1 MLTTSWN
8 IILELAPW
16 LLLGMIIAGLL
27 HGLLPKDFSKK
38 QLRGNS
44 GVLKAVGLGV
54 PLPLCSC
61 GVIPAGLG
69 LKKDGASDG
78 ASMAFLISTPQTGV
92 DSILVAS
99 SFLGWPFAFF
109 KLGSAAAMG
118 LAGGWITQ
126 FFGGSSPEIEEEP
139 AAHGSETRSLTDMIA
154 HGLDLIRTIWGWL
167 LFGILASAAITL
179 YVPNAVFEGI
189 EAQGTIVACF
199 AVLVISLPL
208 YVCAT
213 ASVPMAAAMVAGGMP
228 PGAALVFLMA
238 GPASNM
244 ATIGAV
250 YKGFGGRNLAIYLGT
265 IGFGSMGLALAFEQL
280 IDPASVRTALT
291 AAGMNGMHHS
301 AGLAMTHGSTWW
313 EFASGIVLVG
323 LLLFFAFE
331 DTLRMFR
338 RNKMQSST
346 ESRIVFPVGGMTCG
360 GCSGRVEK
368 ALLALDGVQSVVV
381 DLEPGQATVV
391 GSAAES
397 ALKEAVTGI
406 GFTVG

>member
-1 MLTTSWN
+1 MLTASWN

-16 LLLGMIIAGLL
+16 LLLGMVIAGLL
-27 HGLLPKDFSKK
+27 HGLLPKDFSKR

-44 GVLKAVGLGV
+44 GVIKAVGLGV

-92 DSILVAS
+92 DSILVSS

-109 KLGSAAAMG
+109 KLVSAALMG
-118 LAGGWITQ
+118 LVGGWITQ
-126 FFGGSSPEIEEEP
+126 GFGGPSPQLEEEP
-139 AAHGSETRSLTDMIA
+139 VAHGSDQRGLSDMLA

-179 YVPNAVFEGI
+179 YVPNSVFEGI

-199 AVLVISLPL
+199 AVLAISLPL

-244 ATIGAV
+244 ATMGAV

-265 IGFGSMGLALAFEQL
+265 IGFGSIGLALAFEQL
-280 IDPASVRTALT
+280 IDPESVRSVLT
-291 AAGMNGMHHS
+291 AAGMDGMQND
-301 AGLAMTHGSTWW
+301 AGLAMTHSSAWW
-313 EFASGIVLVG
+313 EFASGVVLVG
-323 LLLFFAFE
+323 LLVLFAFE
-331 DTLRMFR
+331 DSLRVIR
-338 RNKMQSST
+338 KNKMQSST

-368 ALLALDGVQSVVV
+368 ALLAVDGVQSVVV
-381 DLEPGQATVV
+381 DLDPGQATVV
-391 GSAAES
+391 GPVSETT
-397 ALKEAVTGI
+397 LKAAVTDI
-406 GFTVG
+406 GFTVS

>member
-1 MLTTSWN
+1 MLNASWH
-8 IILELAPW
+8 ILIELAPW
-16 LLLGMIIAGLL
+16 LLLGMVIAGLL
-27 HGLLPKDFSKK
+27 HGLLPADFSKR
-38 QLRGNS
+38 QLQGNS

-78 ASMAFLISTPQTGV
+78 AAMAFLISTPQTGV
-92 DSILVAS
+92 DSILVSS

-109 KLGSAAAMG
+109 KLASAALMG
-118 LAGGWITQ
+118 LVGGWLSK
-126 FFGGSSPEIEEEP
+126 FFGGPSPEIEEDP
-139 AAHGSETRSLTDMIA
+139 TSHSSDKRGLSEMVA

-167 LFGILASAAITL
+167 LFGVLASAAITL
-179 YVPNAVFEGI
+179 YVPPSLFESI
-189 EAQGTIVACF
+189 EAQGTLVACF
-199 AVLVISLPL
+199 AVLGISLPL

-265 IGFGSMGLALAFEQL
+265 IGFGSIALALAFEQL
-280 IDPASVRTALT
+280 IDPETVRQVLSAS
-291 AAGMNGMHHS
+291 GMHGMQEGAS
-301 AGLAMTHGSTWW
+301 LAMVHPAAWW
-313 EFASGIVLVG
+313 ETASAFALIGMLF
-323 LLLFFAFE
+323 FFAFE
-331 DTLRMFR
+331 DTQRMFR
-338 RNKMQSST
+338 RKKMAENTASS
-346 ESRIVFPVGGMTCG
+346 IVFPVGGMTCG

-368 ALLALDGVQSVVV
+368 ALLAVDGVQSVVV
-381 DLEPGQATVV
+381 DLDPGQAKIV
-391 GSAAES
+391 GSASES
-397 ALKEAVTGI
+397 TLKDAVISI
-406 GFTVG
+406 GFTV

>member
-244 ATIGAV
+244 ATMGAV
-250 YKGFGGRNLAIYLGT
+250 YKGFGGRNLVIYLST
-265 IGFGSMGLALAFEQL
+265 IGFGSIGLALAFEQL
-280 IDPASVRTALT
+280 IDPESVRSVLA
-291 AAGMNGMHHS
+291 AAGMHGMHNN
-301 AGLAMTHGSTWW
+301 AGLAMVHSAAWW
-313 EFASGIVLVG
+313 QITSGIVLVG

-338 RNKMQSST
+338 RNKMQNST

-368 ALLALDGVQSVVV
+368 ALLAVDGVQSVVV

-397 ALKEAVTGI
+397 ALKEAVTCI